1 MISTDNFY
9 DNNKIGPI
17 FLTNEQKRLGNDLY
31 SLYNNII
38 MDAEKLKE
46 AYSLNHDNSFEI
58 GNSSRDNLMCYL
70 SLRKRNIEEIQ
81 LRLAEDGL
89 SSLGRL
95 EGHVLS
101 SLERILK
108 HFGYS
113 ANLNTSLKKIGLKES
128 KNIILERSKSLLG
141 IPRDGRLTSI
151 MITLDIEI
159 AQQSR
164 LLEELLKNGMDI
176 ARINCAFGSVKEWKM
191 IIRALRD
198 AEDRLLEREEDTG
211 RCRIVMDLAGPKIR
225 VEQICLAI
233 DPIKIQ
239 VPKDNLGK
247 SVKLVEGFLDSQAE
261 YTEKM
266 NLPGIPSFIIAI
278 SKGEKEFDDLEIG
291 ERLFFY
297 DSSCRLHTMT
307 VLEKMS
313 KSRIRVG
320 IGETIYLDEGLA
332 LQREKYFKDF
342 PKIQCEENGSGFSH
356 IKGIQNAIKTGPIK
370 PNSIELEVKAGD
382 RILLIN
388 KNKFKNNSLILGNS
402 IPRISCTIPEIFTKI
417 QPGNKIF
424 IDDGK
429 IGAKVISAKNEY
441 LELEIIYPSHIAG
454 KIKSNKGLNFPDSN
468 LEIPAITSQDIENLK
483 FIVKNATAVS
493 ISFTHSPED
502 IKTLYQE
509 LQTLG
514 YPNLGI
520 IAKIET
526 RNGVHN
532 LGRILLAGLNL
543 PKFGVLI
550 ARGDLAI
557 ETGFEKLSLIQEDIL
572 CLCEA
577 SHIPVILATQI
588 LETLAESGLPTRA
601 EITDA
606 ARAQRAECVMLHKG
620 KFIIEAMKILSLLLK
635 TEQIHNI
642 KKRQIFREFTW
653 QYGIFDVH
661 TSKDINPENSYNEI
675 KM

>member
-1 MISTDNFY
+1 MISPDNFY
-9 DNNKIGPI
+9 TDNKIRPI

-38 MDAEKLKE
+38 KDAEQLKK
-46 AYSLNHDNSFEI
+46 YYCLNDNSFQFE
-58 GNSSRDNLMCYL
+58 NSSRDNLFCYL
-70 SLRKRNIEEIQ
+70 ALRKRNIEEIQ

-101 SLERILK
+101 SLEQILK

-113 ANLNTSLKKIGLKES
+113 TNSNLTLKKIGLKDS
-128 KNIILERSKSLLG
+128 KNLISKRSKSLLG
-141 IPRDGRLTSI
+141 IPREGRLTSI
-151 MITLDIEI
+151 MITLDSDI
-159 AQQSR
+159 AQQSQ

-198 AEDRLLEREEDTG
+198 AEKRLLDRGEDTG

-225 VEQICLAI
+225 VEQICLAV

-247 SVKLVEGFLDSQAE
+247 SIRLVEGFLDSQAK

-266 NLPGIPSFIIAI
+266 SLPGIPSFVISI
-278 SKGEKEFDDLEIG
+278 SKGKKEFDDLEIG

-297 DSSCRLHTMT
+297 DSSCRVHTMT
-307 VLEKMS
+307 VLEKIS
-313 KSRIRVG
+313 QSRIRVG

-332 LQREKYFKDF
+332 LQRERYFKDF
-342 PKIQCEENGSGFSH
+342 PKIECEENRSGFSH
-356 IKGIQNAIKTGPIK
+356 IKGIQNAIQTGPIK
-370 PNSIELEVKAGD
+370 PNSIELEVRAGD

-388 KNKFKNNSLILGNS
+388 KNMFKNNSVILGNS
-402 IPRISCTIPEIFTKI
+402 IPRISCSIPEIFRRI
-417 QPGNKIF
+417 IPGHKIF

-429 IGAKVISAKNEY
+429 IGARVLSVKNEY
-441 LELEIIYPSHIAG
+441 LELEIIYPSHTPG
-454 KIKSNKGLNFPDSN
+454 KIKPNKGLNFPDSN
-468 LEIPAITSQDIENLK
+468 LDISAITSQDIENLK

-509 LQTLG
+509 VQRLG
-514 YPNLGI
+514 YPNFGI

-532 LGRILLAGLNL
+532 LGRILLAGLTL

-653 QYGIFDVH
+653 QYGIFDVNDSVD
-661 TSKDINPENSYNEI
+661 TNAKNRYNEI